1 MIKGPIEQAMEEKL
15 TAAFTPSSL
24 NIINES
30 HLHAGHAGAKE
41 GAPGESHF
49 RVEIAA
55 PQFADMNRVA
65 RQRAIMDVLADQMKE
80 GGIHALS
87 IKANA

>member
-1 MIKGPIEQAMEEKL
+1 MKGPIEQAMEEKL
-15 TAAFTPSSL
+15 QAAFAPTTL

-30 HLHAGHAGAKE
+30 HLHAGHAGAEE

-49 RVEIAA
+49 RVEIKAA
-55 PQFADMNRVA
+55 QFADMNRVA
-65 RQRAIMDVLADQMKE
+65 RQRAVMQALADEMKE

-87 IKANA
+87 IKAEG